1 MYNLK
6 YYININEKLNK
17 LNIKKNDLL
26 YIINYL
32 KIMWPF
38 NINCSNC
45 IKQIKMDFI
54 SFKQFKNII
63 ENKSLCCEQR
73 RDSACDWYKYLI
85 KCNKCYK
92 DIFYKKRSICYEHFI
107 PFIILNHLSRIPSD
121 MEIEFCEEFKKLRSE
136 WIIKRILILL

>member
-73 RDSACDWYKYLI
+73 SDYACD
-85 KCNKCYK
+85 
-92 DIFYKKRSICYEHFI
+92 
-107 PFIILNHLSRIPSD
+107 
-121 MEIEFCEEFKKLRSE
+121 
-136 WIIKRILILL
+136 